1 MYTKAPQVGSYNPPT
16 PGPVHQPPGDQ
27 VNHPPPG
34 VAQQPTPQSQQQHNP
49 EDSES
54 SDEESGSEDDDSG
67 SGSDEE
73 YEEPENPAPAQ
84 PLPYPNPDTSGGP
97 QAAFIPMPGT
107 ESRESRAQPLR
118 TRETDASMVYDASSV
133 HNQQQPHAMP
143 SAGGHQGTAQPPRT
157 RETDASLV
165 YDANSVHN
173 QQQSHAM
180 PSAGEHQGTAPN
192 NVAPTAPVYVRS
204 RRSFAEALA
213 ALRVL
218 DEHPPATTAQHD
230 PEPRAQKAQTNTGGH
245 RWPFQDD
252 ETEDPDDEAED
263 LEAML
268 SQQGDVYGPPHG
280 MADAAHTREAGNSSA
295 PLLRRGPRKKGLK
308 SWWKSL
314 WVPVPM
320 QSDQEDHS
328 PRQKRPR
335 KRLTKPRPQGASSGT
350 RGGPG
355 GEAASYFDDNQSFAT
370 NDILA
375 TAPAHDQYPSQSG
388 GQSSSTHAPSSGN
401 LGEGSSTQASRE
413 HTEGPECWCLHTP
426 RLCTRRNHPVGLH
439 ICKNQRHRA

>member
-1 MYTKAPQVGSYNPPT
+1 MASYPVQYPTAQQVGSYNPPT
-16 PGPVHQPPGDQ
+16 PGPVHQQPGDQ

-54 SDEESGSEDDDSG
+54 SDEESGSEDDDPS

-143 SAGGHQGTAQPPRT
+143 SAGGHQ
-157 RETDASLV
+157 
-165 YDANSVHN
+165 
-173 QQQSHAM
+173 
-180 PSAGEHQGTAPN
+180 
-192 NVAPTAPVYVRS
+192 
-204 RRSFAEALA
+204 